1 MLRFLFHIFVLM
13 CLFAGA
19 FAYHIQDYIHSPL
32 SDSDEVYALTI
43 DKGSSFNLANQKLS
57 MSGAITKPFYF
68 KLLAMYEEHTQDIK
82 SGEYQFVSTQ
92 TPAEILNDLVIGKTI
107 QYSLTIIEGKT
118 FSEFLDLVRQ
128 HPKIKQ
134 TVTNVEQIKTQ
145 LGIERDKLEGLFL
158 PDTYQFT
165 EGTSDIEVLKQSYL
179 LLRNLLNKEWPQ
191 RDEQS
196 HVSSPYEALILAS
209 IVEKESAV
217 AEERTRI
224 AGVFISRLQLGMR
237 LQTDPTVIYGIGEN
251 FDGNIT
257 RKHLVTDTPYNTY
270 TRYGLPPSPISLPSK
285 AAIMAVLHPDIT
297 GELFFV
303 AKGDG
308 SHKFSKTY
316 DEHLDAVRKY
326 QLKK

>member
-1 MLRFLFHIFVLM
+1 MLRFIFNLFILT
-13 CLFAGA
+13 CLLAGA
-19 FAYHIQDYIHSPL
+19 FAYHIQDYVHSPIAG
-32 SDSDEVYALTI
+32 SEQVYELTI
-43 DKGSSFNLANQKLS
+43 DKGASFNQVNQNLAETGVIS
-57 MSGAITKPFYF
+57 RTFYF

-82 SGEYQFVSTQ
+82 SGEYQFLATQ
-92 TPAEILNDLVIGKTI
+92 TPAQILEDLVNGKTI
-107 QYSLTIIEGKT
+107 QHSLTIVEGKT
-118 FSEFLDLVRQ
+118 FSDFLDIIQQ

-134 TVTNVEQIKTQ
+134 TVTNIEQIKNK

-165 EGTSDIEVLKQSYL
+165 AGTSDIEILKQSYL

-196 HVSSPYEALILAS
+196 YVNSPYEALILAS
-209 IVEKESAV
+209 IVEKESAIV
-217 AEERTRI
+217 KERTRI
-224 AGVFISRLQLGMR
+224 AGVFISRLKIGMR
-237 LQTDPTVIYGIGEN
+237 LQTDPTVIYGIGED

-257 RKHLVTDTPYNTY
+257 RKHLETDTPYNTY

-285 AAIMAVLHPDIT
+285 AAILAVLHPDIT

-308 SHKFSKTY
+308 SHEFSKTY
-316 DEHLDAVRKY
+316 EEHQAAVRKY

>member
-1 MLRFLFHIFVLM
+1 VL
-13 CLFAGA
+13 AGA
-19 FAYHIQDYIHSPL
+19 FAYHIQDYIHSPI
-32 SDSDEVYALTI
+32 STGETVYELTI
-43 DKGSSFNLANQKLS
+43 DKGASFNQVNQQLAD
-57 MSGAITKPFYF
+57 SGVISNPFYF

-82 SGEYQFVSTQ
+82 TGEYQFVASQ
-92 TPAEILNDLVIGKTI
+92 TPAQVLEDLVNGKTI
-107 QYSLTIIEGKT
+107 QHSLTIVEGKT
-118 FSEFLDLVRQ
+118 FLDFLDTIQQ

-134 TVTNVEQIKTQ
+134 TVTNIEQIKKQ
-145 LGIERDKLEGLFL
+145 LGIERDNLEGLFL

-165 EGTSDIEVLKQSYL
+165 AGTSDIEILKQSYL
-179 LLRNLLNKEWPQ
+179 LLRKLLNKEWPQ

-196 HVSSPYEALILAS
+196 YVSSPYEALILAS

-224 AGVFISRLQLGMR
+224 AGVFISRLKIGMR
-237 LQTDPTVIYGIGEN
+237 LQTDPTVIYGIGED

-257 RKHLVTDTPYNTY
+257 RKHLETDTPYNTY

-285 AAIMAVLHPDIT
+285 AAILAVLHPEIT

-308 SHKFSKTY
+308 SHHFSKTY
-316 DEHLDAVRKY
+316 EEHRAAVHKY